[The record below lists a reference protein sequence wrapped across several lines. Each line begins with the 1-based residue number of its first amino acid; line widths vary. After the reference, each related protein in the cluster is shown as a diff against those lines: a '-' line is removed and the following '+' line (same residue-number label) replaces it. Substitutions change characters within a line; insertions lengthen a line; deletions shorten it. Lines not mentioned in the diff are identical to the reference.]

1 MSEISAGNR
10 SGAGADGGGGH
21 DGGGEADYDVAVIGY
36 GPTGV
41 TAANLLGAAGLR
53 VVVLE
58 RDAEIYARARAISTD
73 EEVMRIWQRIGL
85 ADRLKQD
92 MLADRPLDFVDARG
106 RAFLS
111 AHPTPRGHGHPPQMF
126 LYQPALEQV
135 LRDGVARHPDVEV
148 WLRHECLRLRQD
160 ADGVEL
166 TVVGTADD
174 SVRRLRARYVIAA
187 DGGSSLTRAQ
197 LNVGYEGRTYEDRW
211 VVIDT
216 KMLKPWPDHDRLRF
230 RCDPARPAVDC
241 PTPLGHHRWEF
252 PILPGDDERHLTTD
266 GAIHAMVSRYGIG
279 PDQIEI
285 LRATVYSHHVRFAA
299 RFRVGR
305 VFLAGDAAHAMPPWI
320 GQGMAAGVR
329 DVANLCWK
337 LDAVLRGELP
347 ESVLDSY
354 EAERKPHVKEV
365 TRRAVFVGRVITD
378 RRLAVTR
385 VRDAVLP
392 LLNRVPGVA
401 GRLQDSN
408 WIPVAHY
415 ADGFRDRPRT
425 KSSGITFGRR
435 ASGAGTSGAGT
446 ARTGTAHTGTSRT
459 RPSRTTAPGHQ
470 IPQPWVTA
478 PDGTRVR
485 LDDVLGGR
493 WLLLHG
499 ALPAPQPEW
508 ERAGVPSLTVLPA
521 GSSPA
526 EGAVVDSD
534 GVLRAWL
541 TRHRATTLAL
551 RPDAYVYAAAPA
563 GTPLPPPPAG
573 LTLTPRTNTASTPP
587 AATPSSALPTS
598 PASSSSPAAQGTP

>member
-10 SGAGADGGGGH
+10 TGAGAD
-21 DGGGEADYDVAVIGY
+21 DGGGEAEYDVAVIGY

-111 AHPTPRGHGHPPQMF
+111 ARPTPRGHGHPPQMF

-216 KMLKPWPDHDRLRF
+216 RMLKPWPDHDRLRF

-266 GAIHAMVSRYGIG
+266 EAIHAMVSRYGIG

-365 TRRAVFVGRVITD
+365 TRRAVFVGRIITD

-425 KSSGITFGRR
+425 KSPGITFGRR
-435 ASGAGTSGAGT
+435 ASGTGTVRAGTSRT
-446 ARTGTAHTGTSRT
+446 EPARTGTRRT
-459 RPSRTTAPGHQ
+459 RASRTTAPGHQ

-499 ALPAPQPEW
+499 ALPTPQSEW

-521 GSSPA
+521 GSSPT
-526 EGAVVDSD
+526 EGAVVDCD

-551 RPDAYVYAAAPA
+551 RPDAYVYAAAPT
-563 GTPLPPPPAG
+563 GTPLPPPPEG

-587 AATPSSALPTS
+587 ITTPSPAP

>member
-10 SGAGADGGGGH
+10 TGAGAD
-21 DGGGEADYDVAVIGY
+21 DGGGDTEYDVAVVGY

-58 RDAEIYARARAISTD
+58 RDAEIYSRARAISTD

-135 LRDGVARHPDVEV
+135 LRDGVARHPNVEV

-160 ADGVEL
+160 AGGVEL
-166 TVVGTADD
+166 TVVGTDDD

-211 VVIDT
+211 VVVDT
-216 KMLKPWPDHDRLRF
+216 QMLKPWPDHDRLRF

-266 GAIHAMVSRYGIG
+266 EAIHAMVSRYGIA

-365 TRRAVFVGRVITD
+365 TRRAVFVGRIITD

-425 KSSGITFGRR
+425 KSSGITFGTR
-435 ASGAGTSGAGT
+435 ASGSGTSGSGT
-446 ARTGTAHTGTSRT
+446 SGSGTSGSGTSRTGTSRT
-459 RPSRTTAPGHQ
+459 RASRTTAPGHQ

-499 ALPAPQPEW
+499 ALPTPQPEW

-526 EGAVVDSD
+526 EGTVVDCD

-541 TRHRATTLAL
+541 THHRATTLAL

-563 GTPLPPPPAG
+563 GTPLPPPPEG
-573 LTLTPRTNTASTPP
+573 LALAPRANTASTPP
-587 AATPSSALPTS
+587 VATPSPTS
-598 PASSSSPAAQGTP
+598 PTSSASSGAQGTP

>member
-1 MSEISAGNR
+1 MGANRAGR
-10 SGAGADGGGGH
+10 RTDEGAGDAP
-21 DGGGEADYDVAVIGY
+21 YDVAVIGY

-58 RDAEIYARARAISTD
+58 RDAEIYSRARAISTD
-73 EEVMRIWQRIGL
+73 EEVIRIWQRVGL

-135 LRDGVARHPDVEV
+135 LRDGVDRYPNVEV
-148 WLRHECLRLRQD
+148 WLRHECLRLSQSP
-160 ADGVEL
+160 DGVEL

-211 VVIDT
+211 VVVDT
-216 KMLKPWPDHDRLRF
+216 RMLKPWPDHDRLRF

-252 PILPGDDERHLTTD
+252 PVLPGDDETYLTTD
-266 GAIHAMVSRYGIG
+266 EAIHAMVSRYGIG
-279 PDQIEI
+279 RDQIEI

-299 RFRVGR
+299 RFRTGR

-365 TRRAVFVGRVITD
+365 TRRAVFVGRIITE
-378 RRLAVTR
+378 RRRSVTR
-385 VRDAVLP
+385 LRDSLLP
-392 LLNRVPGVA
+392 LLTRIPGFG
-401 GRLQDSN
+401 GRLQDSH

-415 ADGFRDRPRT
+415 ADGLQARPRT
-425 KSSGITFGRR
+425 R
-435 ASGAGTSGAGT
+435 ASG
-446 ARTGTAHTGTSRT
+446 R
-459 RPSRTTAPGHQ
+459 Q
-470 IPQPWVTA
+470 IPQPWVTGQ
-478 PDGTRVR
+478 DGTRIR
-485 LDDVLGGR
+485 LDDALGGR

-499 ALPAPQPEW
+499 GPPTPQPEW
-508 ERAGVPSLTVLPA
+508 ERHGVPALTVLPP
-521 GSSPA
+521 GSRPA
-526 EGAVVDSD
+526 EGAVVDHD

-541 TRHRATTLAL
+541 AEHRAATLAL

-563 GTPLPPPPAG
+563 GAQLPSPPAG
-573 LTLTPRTNTASTPP
+573 FTP
-587 AATPSSALPTS
+587 AARATTS
-598 PASSSSPAAQGTP
+598 TTAQGTP

>member
-10 SGAGADGGGGH
+10 TGAGAD
-21 DGGGEADYDVAVIGY
+21 DGGGEAEYDVAVIGY

-111 AHPTPRGHGHPPQMF
+111 ARPTPRGHGHPPQMF

-216 KMLKPWPDHDRLRF
+216 RMLKPWPDHDRLRF

-266 GAIHAMVSRYGIG
+266 EAIHAMVSRYGIG

-365 TRRAVFVGRVITD
+365 TRRAVFVGRIITD

-425 KSSGITFGRR
+425 KSPGITFGRR
-435 ASGAGTSGAGT
+435 ASG
-446 ARTGTAHTGTSRT
+446 TGTATTGTSRT
-459 RPSRTTAPGHQ
+459 GTSRTGTPRTRASRTTAPGHQ

-499 ALPAPQPEW
+499 ALPTPQPEW

-526 EGAVVDSD
+526 EGAVVDCD

-563 GTPLPPPPAG
+563 GTPLPPPPEG

-587 AATPSSALPTS
+587 ITTPSPAP